1 MSDAVQET
9 EPTLPAAVTRL
20 AFPRERIFHV
30 RALRGMS
37 SSQLAEESGLTTR
50 DVERIEQSSPDGVTL
65 REILDIAM
73 GLDVHPAWL
82 AFGVGEMGP
91 YPFDRRAAWPEP
103 PVPPGPGSISTPSG
117 SSVNLV
123 A

>member
-1 MSDAVQET
+1 MSDAVQD
-9 EPTLPAAVTRL
+9 PALTLPTAVTRL
-20 AFPRERIFHV
+20 ALPRERIFHV

-37 SSQLAEESGLTTR
+37 CSKLAEESGLTTR
-50 DVERIEQSSPDGVTL
+50 DVERIEQSAAGSVTL
-65 REILDIAM
+65 REILDLAM

-103 PVPPGPGSISTPSG
+103 PAPPGPGSISTPIG
-117 SSVNLV
+117 SSVSV
-123 A
+123 GA